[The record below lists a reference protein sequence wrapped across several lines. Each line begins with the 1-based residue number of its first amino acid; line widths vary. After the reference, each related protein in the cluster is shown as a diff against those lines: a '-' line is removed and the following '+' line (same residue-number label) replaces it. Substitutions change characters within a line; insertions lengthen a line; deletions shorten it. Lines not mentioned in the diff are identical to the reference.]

1 MANGDFEQVTPDD
14 RMPSP
19 AGAVAATTDITG
31 LIPAVKFGRTI
42 VRGEPGETHDDIIKG
57 APHGER
63 GFVDK
68 DGKWLSRDE
77 ASKRTGAKE
86 LHSVGDLGN
95 KPTVA
100 KGEFEPVT
108 PDAKGPL
115 GGADTGTELH
125 RDESWPVWGAKRAI
139 EIGGATVGGVA
150 GAAAG
155 ALPAIGEASTIAG
168 IPAAAATEYGATRA
182 GEAAGL
188 TTADIIN
195 TELDKYL
202 YGRNVDLG
210 TKNILKDYL
219 FNLGGSIGA
228 ERVMHFL
235 PGIVSKVLGT
245 GKAAESLQTS
255 VEEGGVAQRAY
266 QEKVGEIG
274 QSTMEKA
281 VTKQAKAAG
290 EAEAAGRA
298 EIIKSAT
305 GGTPETAGQAVAPP
319 MAPAAGSVVAQGAQ
333 GAVEGPAAL
342 SAAATVNAAS
352 PEALAKM
359 AGLKGT
365 YFAIKNRLGQVY
377 G

>member
-31 LIPAVKFGRTI
+31 LVPAVKFGRTV
-42 VRGEPGETHDDIIKG
+42 VRGEAGETHDDIIKG

-68 DGKWLSRDE
+68 DGNWLSRDE
-77 ASKRTGAKE
+77 ASKRTGAVE
-86 LHSVGDLGN
+86 LHSTGDKGI
-95 KPTVA
+95 KPLSADDVVPA
-100 KGEFEPVT
+100 RR
-108 PDAKGPL
+108 
-115 GGADTGTELH
+115 GGADTGTELR

-202 YGRNVDLG
+202 YGRNVDL
-210 TKNILKDYL
+210 
-219 FNLGGSIGA
+219 
-228 ERVMHFL
+228 
-235 PGIVSKVLGT
+235 
-245 GKAAESLQTS
+245 
-255 VEEGGVAQRAY
+255 
-266 QEKVGEIG
+266 
-274 QSTMEKA
+274 
-281 VTKQAKAAG
+281 
-290 EAEAAGRA
+290 
-298 EIIKSAT
+298 
-305 GGTPETAGQAVAPP
+305 
-319 MAPAAGSVVAQGAQ
+319 
-333 GAVEGPAAL
+333 
-342 SAAATVNAAS
+342 
-352 PEALAKM
+352 
-359 AGLKGT
+359 
-365 YFAIKNRLGQVY
+365 
-377 G
+377 

>member
-1 MANGDFEQVTPDD
+1 MANGISSLSPDD
-14 RMPSP
+14 VVDVPP
-19 AGAVAATTDITG
+19 VAARVKMTTDTTG
-31 LIPAVKFGRTI
+31 LVPAVKFGRTI

-68 DGKWLSRDE
+68 DGNWLSRDE
-77 ASKRTGAKE
+77 ASKRTGAVE
-86 LHSVGDLGN
+86 LHSTGDKGI
-95 KPTVA
+95 KPLSADDVVPA
-100 KGEFEPVT
+100 RR
-108 PDAKGPL
+108 
-115 GGADTGTELH
+115 GGADTGTELR

-235 PGIVSKVLGT
+235 PGIVSK
-245 GKAAESLQTS
+245 
-255 VEEGGVAQRAY
+255 
-266 QEKVGEIG
+266 
-274 QSTMEKA
+274 
-281 VTKQAKAAG
+281 
-290 EAEAAGRA
+290 
-298 EIIKSAT
+298 
-305 GGTPETAGQAVAPP
+305 
-319 MAPAAGSVVAQGAQ
+319 
-333 GAVEGPAAL
+333 
-342 SAAATVNAAS
+342 
-352 PEALAKM
+352 
-359 AGLKGT
+359 
-365 YFAIKNRLGQVY
+365 
-377 G
+377 